1 MSTPAACKMLAL
13 AGGQDAGPLTDLV
26 LIVSIAALFA
36 TAFQRAGLPL
46 VLGYLLAGLLVG
58 PAAPLGLAVSPQ
70 LAVPLADIGVILIMF
85 SLGLEFSVRRL
96 IRIAP
101 SGGLVALVEC
111 SLVAW
116 LGYFSSRL
124 LGFTTTESIF
134 TAGMCAISST
144 TIVAKTFSERG
155 IHGRLAEVV
164 FGVLVAED
172 LIAILLLAVLTAVGT
187 GAGGVPA
194 AVLGRAT
201 GRLLLVLAAMLT
213 VGMLVVPR
221 LVRFVARAGRSETLV
236 MACLAIASVFAFLS
250 HKAGYSVAFGAFLA
264 GALVAESGE
273 VKVAERLIRPIR
285 DIFAGVFFV
294 AVGMRIDL
302 SAIGHNLPAV
312 LALSAV
318 VIVGKLVGVG
328 LGAFVAGNGVRLA
341 IQSGMSLGQI
351 GEFSFIL
358 AGVGTAAGAL
368 RSSLFPIAIAVS
380 ALSSLATPFLVRAS
394 ASFAAAVDRRLPHAV
409 QTYAALYGSWVQAL
423 GETRRR
429 PTEWTRIRRLAGF
442 LFLDVTIIAGIVIAA
457 SLGQGRIPLGHFL
470 GQHLLLTRVLFA
482 ASAIVLALPFFWG
495 ALRVARR
502 LGLLLALGAFPASGT
517 GVDLA
522 EAPRRALRATLEL
535 AILFAAGAPL
545 VALTQP
551 FLPTRFPFAVA
562 LVVGVALLALPFWR
576 SATNLEGHVRAG
588 TQAVLEALVAQ
599 SRSHEPGPGK
609 LDELRTMMPGIGE
622 PTAFSVAAGATC
634 IGRSLKEINLR
645 GLTGATVL
653 AIERGHGDVAIPS
666 ADEVIREHD
675 VLILTGTHEAVQTA
689 CELLR
694 KSRRPSLAASDGDL
708 LG

>member
-1 MSTPAACKMLAL
+1 
-13 AGGQDAGPLTDLV
+13 
-26 LIVSIAALFA
+26 
-36 TAFQRAGLPL
+36 
-46 VLGYLLAGLLVG
+46 
-58 PAAPLGLAVSPQ
+58 
-70 LAVPLADIGVILIMF
+70 
-85 SLGLEFSVRRL
+85 
-96 IRIAP
+96 
-101 SGGLVALVEC
+101 
-111 SLVAW
+111 
-116 LGYFSSRL
+116 
-124 LGFTTTESIF
+124 
-134 TAGMCAISST
+134 
-144 TIVAKTFSERG
+144 
-155 IHGRLAEVV
+155 
-164 FGVLVAED
+164 
-172 LIAILLLAVLTAVGT
+172 
-187 GAGGVPA
+187 
-194 AVLGRAT
+194 
-201 GRLLLVLAAMLT
+201 
-213 VGMLVVPR
+213 
-221 LVRFVARAGRSETLV
+221 
-236 MACLAIASVFAFLS
+236 
-250 HKAGYSVAFGAFLA
+250 
-264 GALVAESGE
+264 
-273 VKVAERLIRPIR
+273 
-285 DIFAGVFFV
+285 
-294 AVGMRIDL
+294 
-302 SAIGHNLPAV
+302 
-312 LALSAV
+312 
-318 VIVGKLVGVG
+318 
-328 LGAFVAGNGVRLA
+328 
-341 IQSGMSLGQI
+341 
-351 GEFSFIL
+351 
-358 AGVGTAAGAL
+358 
-368 RSSLFPIAIAVS
+368 
-380 ALSSLATPFLVRAS
+380 
-394 ASFAAAVDRRLPHAV
+394 
-409 QTYAALYGSWVQAL
+409 
-423 GETRRR
+423 
-429 PTEWTRIRRLAGF
+429 
-442 LFLDVTIIAGIVIAA
+442 
-457 SLGQGRIPLGHFL
+457 
-470 GQHLLLTRVLFA
+470 
-482 ASAIVLALPFFWG
+482 VLALPFFWG